1 MAVSQLEAIRQ
12 EEESLLFRTYARY
25 PLALDRG
32 KGCRVWDYDGKE
44 YLDLLAGIAV
54 NGLGHSHP
62 EIAETIASQ
71 AKKLIHVSNLFYQKE
86 QLDLARRI
94 LATAHFDKVFFCNS
108 GAEANEAAIK
118 LARRYQQRVKNTQAF
133 EVITFD
139 HCFHGRTLAT
149 VAATG
154 QQRFQDGF
162 GPMPEGFLQIEFGD
176 PALLERSITP
186 KTAAVLIEVL
196 QGEGGVRPV
205 TREFVIAV
213 QDICRKNGV
222 LLMVDE
228 VQCGMGRT
236 GKWWGFQ
243 HFSIQPDVLTTAKS
257 LANGLPMGA
266 MMATDEIAKGFV
278 TGSHATT
285 FGAGALVSSAAAKV
299 FEIIER
305 DNLLAHAASL
315 GEWAKKRFL
324 AIGEKLPGTIREV
337 RGIGLMIGIDL
348 AFPGKEVWNAL
359 IDRGF
364 ILNLTQDTVLRLLPP
379 LIVTQEELET
389 FACALEE
396 ILAARK

>member
-1 MAVSQLEAIRQ
+1 MAVSQLEAIKQ

-25 PLALDRG
+25 PIALDRG
-32 KGCRVWDYDGKE
+32 EGCRVWDYDGKE

-62 EIAETIASQ
+62 EIAETVAEQ

-94 LATAHFDKVFFCNS
+94 LATAHFNKVFFCNS

-118 LARRYQQRVKNTQAF
+118 LARRYHQRVKNTNAY
-133 EVITFD
+133 EIITFD

-162 GPMPEGFLQIEFGD
+162 APMPEGFLQIEFGD
-176 PALLERSITP
+176 PALVERAITN
-186 KTAAVLIEVL
+186 KTAAILIEAI

-205 TREFVIAV
+205 TREYIIAV
-213 QDICRKNGV
+213 QDICRKHGV
-222 LLMVDE
+222 LFMVDE

-243 HFSIQPDVLTTAKS
+243 HFSIKPDILTTAKS

-266 MMATDEIAKGFV
+266 MMATDEIAKGFA

-285 FGAGALVSSAAAKV
+285 FGAGALVSAAAAKV

-305 DNLLAHAASL
+305 DNLLNHAATL

-324 AIGEKLPGTIREV
+324 AIGDKMPGTIKGV
-337 RGIGLMIGIDL
+337 RGYGLMIGIDL
-348 AFPGKEVWNAL
+348 AFPGKDVWNAL
-359 IDRGF
+359 IGKGF
-364 ILNLTQDTVLRLLPP
+364 IVNLTQDTVLRLLPP
-379 LIVTQEELET
+379 LIITQEQLET
-389 FACALEE
+389 FASALED
-396 ILAARK
+396 ILSRR

>member
-1 MAVSQLEAIRQ
+1 MAVSQLEAIKQ

-25 PLALDRG
+25 PIALDRG
-32 KGCRVWDYDGKE
+32 EGCRVWDYDGKE

-54 NGLGHSHP
+54 NGLGHCHP
-62 EIAETIASQ
+62 EIAETIAEQ

-94 LATAHFDKVFFCNS
+94 LSTAHFNKVFFCNS

-118 LARRYQQRVKNTQAF
+118 LARRYHQRVKNTNAY
-133 EVITFD
+133 EIITFD

-162 GPMPEGFLQIEFGD
+162 APMPEGFLQIEFGD
-176 PALLERSITP
+176 PALVERAITN
-186 KTAAVLIEVL
+186 KTAAVLIEAI

-205 TREFVIAV
+205 TREYIIAV
-213 QDICRKNGV
+213 QDICRKHGV
-222 LLMVDE
+222 LFMVDE

-243 HFSIQPDVLTTAKS
+243 HFSIKPDILTTAKS

-266 MMATDEIAKGFV
+266 MMATEEIAKGFV

-285 FGAGALVSSAAAKV
+285 FGAGALVSAAAAKV

-305 DNLLAHAASL
+305 DNLLNHAATL

-324 AIGEKLPGTIREV
+324 AIGDKLPGTIKGV
-337 RGIGLMIGIDL
+337 RGYGLMIGIDL
-348 AFPGKEVWNAL
+348 SFPGKDVWTAL
-359 IDRGF
+359 IDKGF
-364 ILNLTQDTVLRLLPP
+364 IVNLTQDTVLRLLPP
-379 LIVTQEELET
+379 LIVTQEQLET
-389 FACALEE
+389 FACALED
-396 ILAARK
+396 ILSRR